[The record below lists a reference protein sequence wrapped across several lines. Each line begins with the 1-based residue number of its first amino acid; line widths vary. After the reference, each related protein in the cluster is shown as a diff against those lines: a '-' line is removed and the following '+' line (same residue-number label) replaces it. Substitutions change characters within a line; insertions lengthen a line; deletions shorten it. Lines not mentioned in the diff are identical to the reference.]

1 MISQKLANWQ
11 HWMVTLAVF
20 WGAWLF
26 PIFSSFAILA
36 DDAERPNTL
45 IASANDG
52 LIWKTLAPLPD
63 ELGVA
68 GPIAGTDG
76 NSLIVAGGANF
87 PAGLPWEGGMKVWHD
102 RVFVL
107 ENPNGQWLD
116 AGRLPRPLG
125 YAVSLSLPRGLP
137 IEPGVVC
144 LGGSDALQ
152 HYADCF
158 IIRWKS
164 GRLEFT
170 DLPALPKPLANA
182 AGAILGDTIYVAGG
196 IETPDATEAEGN
208 FWALNLSQKNPQWEE
223 LPSWPGPPRMLAVAA
238 VQDRAFYLCSGA
250 ELSAD
255 DSGRPVRR
263 YLNDSY
269 CYRPKQGWSRVADL
283 PRPAVAAP
291 SPAPALG
298 QSSFLVLGGDDGSL
312 VDFSPLEDHPGF
324 PRSILAYH
332 TITDTW
338 KTLVQMPLSHVT
350 TQAIPWQGQWI
361 VPSGEVRPGVRSPS
375 VWAMYA
381 RSQQKSFGF
390 VNSATLVAYLL
401 LMVWIGYVCSKKNQT
416 TNDYFR
422 GGQRIPWWAAGLSI
436 FATMLS
442 AITYMAIPAS
452 AYTDG
457 WTLFLANTYII
468 IMPLIVFVFLPFYRR
483 LDVTSAYEYLERRF
497 NLTARLL
504 GSTIFILFQ
513 CGRMAV
519 VLYLPA
525 LALASVTDL
534 NVETCIVGIGLL
546 CIVYTVVG
554 GIEAVIWTDVVQA
567 IVLIAGAIISIVYLS
582 YQLDGG
588 WGNSIRIASEGGR
601 LFESVDWSWDLTVA
615 SAWVIMIG
623 ALFHN
628 LLPYAASQDVVQRY
642 LTTSDER
649 TAAQGIWLNA
659 LLSIPAQAAFFL
671 IGTGLYVFYRQH
683 PERMDVTL
691 HNDAVFPFFVVSELP
706 LGLAGL
712 IVAGIFSAS
721 QSTLSSSMN
730 SIATAY
736 VTDFYRRLSPTR
748 TDVQCLIAARWVTVI
763 VGMIGIL
770 VALVLARTDIRSAYE
785 TFIQILGLLGGT
797 LSGLF
802 ILGIFTRR
810 ATGAGAIAGALISA
824 ATLFTIRWYQPL
836 QVFAYAPIG
845 LLTCVSS
852 GWLLSFV
859 LPSRRKDVTG
869 LTYFDMNR

>member
-1 MISQKLANWQ
+1 MISRSLQFCMPVVLVAISIS
-11 HWMVTLAVF
+11 
-20 WGAWLF
+20 AW
-26 PIFSSFAILA
+26 A
-36 DDAERPNTL
+36 D
-45 IASANDG
+45 DG
-52 LIWKTLAPLPD
+52 LIWKSLPPLPD

-68 GPIAGTDG
+68 GAIAGTDG
-76 NSLIVAGGANF
+76 TSLIVAGGANF
-87 PAGLPWEGGMKVWHD
+87 PDGPPWVGGTKVWHD
-102 RVFVL
+102 GVYVL
-107 ENPNGQWLD
+107 ETADGAWRD
-116 AGRLPRPLG
+116 VGRLPRPLG
-125 YAVSLSLPRGLP
+125 YSVSLSLPRGLRL
-137 IEPGVVC
+137 EPGVVC
-144 LGGSDALQ
+144 LGGSDSQ
-152 HYADCF
+152 RHYTDCF
-158 IIRWKS
+158 VVRWKS
-164 GRLEFT
+164 ARLEFT
-170 DLPALPKPLANA
+170 DLPALPRPLANA

-196 IETPDATEAEGN
+196 IETPEATRAESN
-208 FWALNLSQKNPQWEE
+208 FWALNLSRDQLRWEE

-255 DSGRPVRR
+255 EAGRPVRR
-263 YLNDSY
+263 YLNDCY
-269 CYRPKQGWSRVADL
+269 CYRPKQGWKRVADL

-291 SPAPALG
+291 SPSPALG

-312 VDFSPLEDHPGF
+312 TSFSPLADHPGF
-324 PRSILAYH
+324 PKTSLAYH

-338 KTLVQMPLSHVT
+338 KTFDEMPQSQVT
-350 TQAIPWQGQWI
+350 TAVVPWLNQWV
-361 VPSGEVRPGVRSPS
+361 VPSGEVRPGVRSPM
-375 VWAMYA
+375 VWAMKA
-381 RSQQKSFGF
+381 RSQQKSFGV
-390 VNSATLVAYLL
+390 VNTVTVLAYLL
-401 LMVWIGYVCSKKNQT
+401 LMVWIGWVCAKKNQT

-457 WTLFLANTYII
+457 WALFLANTYII
-468 IMPLIVFVFLPFYRR
+468 IIPLIVFVFLPFYRR
-483 LDVTSAYEYLERRF
+483 LDVTSAYEYLELRF
-497 NLTARLL
+497 NLSVRLL
-504 GSTIFILFQ
+504 GSAIFNLFQ

-534 NVETCIVGIGLL
+534 NVEACIVGIGLL
-546 CIVYTVVG
+546 CIVYTVAG

-567 IVLIAGAIISIVYLS
+567 LVLIAGAVISIIYLS

-588 WGNSIRIASEGGR
+588 WGNAVRIAAEGER
-601 LFESVDWSWDLTVA
+601 LFESIDWSWDLTVA

-623 ALFHN
+623 SLFHN

-642 LTTSDER
+642 LTTADEA
-649 TAAQGIWLNA
+649 TAARGIWLNA
-659 LLSIPAQAAFFL
+659 LLSVPAQAAFFL

-706 LGLAGL
+706 VGLAGL

-730 SIATAY
+730 SIATAF
-736 VTDFYRRLSPTR
+736 VTDFYRRLGPAR
-748 TDVQCLIAARWVTVI
+748 TDAQCLRAARWVTI
-763 VGMIGIL
+763 MVGGVGIL

-785 TFIQILGLLGGT
+785 TFIQILGLLGGV

-802 ILGIFTRR
+802 VLGIFTKK
-810 ATGAGAIAGALISA
+810 ATGSGAIAGALISA
-824 ATLFTIRWYQPL
+824 MLLFAIRWQQPL

-845 LLTCVSS
+845 LLTCVTS

-859 LPSRRKDVTG
+859 LPSRSKASNSY
-869 LTYFDMNR
+869 TYFDLFR